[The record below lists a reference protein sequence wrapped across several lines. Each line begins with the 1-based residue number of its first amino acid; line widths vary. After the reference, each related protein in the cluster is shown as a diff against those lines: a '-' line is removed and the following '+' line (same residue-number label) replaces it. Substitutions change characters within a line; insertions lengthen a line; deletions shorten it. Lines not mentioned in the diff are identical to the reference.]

1 MMKKIA
7 FIIGNGPSRQS
18 VELNDLSIA
27 GKTFG
32 CNALYRDFPAL
43 DYLVAIDD
51 GMIDEIDASVRIG
64 VCKSE
69 VIFPPEEE
77 QYESAEYNPHQRRR
91 SNAGMNAMIESIRRG
106 HDLLYCLG
114 FDFILESSASVDNVY
129 KNTQNYGPET
139 HAHESDNF
147 YRVKYFEWF
156 ANHYADTSFVMVIP
170 DGAATKKID
179 AVNVSGMSLSTFNKN
194 LYD

>member
-1 MMKKIA
+1 MTNIA

-18 VELNDLSIA
+18 VELNDLSRA

-43 DYLVAIDD
+43 DYLVAIDE

-64 VCKSE
+64 VCNSE
-69 VIFPPEEE
+69 VIFPIEDEC
-77 QYESAEYNPHQRRR
+77 YESADYNPHQRRR

>member
-1 MMKKIA
+1 MTKNIA

-51 GMIDEIDASVRIG
+51 GMIDEIDAAVRTG
-64 VCKSE
+64 GCNSK
-69 VIFPPEEE
+69 VIIPPEHER
-77 QYESAEYNPHQRRR
+77 YESLEYNQFQQRR
-91 SNAGMNAMIESIRRG
+91 SNAGMNAMMEAVRSG
-106 HDLLYCLG
+106 HNILYCLG
-114 FDFILESSASVDNVY
+114 FDFILEGSASVDNVY
-129 KNTQNYGPET
+129 KDTANYGPET
-139 HAHESDNF
+139 HAHESDN
-147 YRVKYFEWF
+147 YHRIKYFEWF
-156 ANHYADTSFVMVIP
+156 ARKFSDTNFVMVIP
-170 DGAATKKID
+170 DGATTKQIE
-179 AVNVSGMSLSTFNKN
+179 ASNVSGMSLSSFNKN